1 VRVAVASGP
10 TESKL
15 EERLDLAE
23 ERQDD
28 ESVERQLAEGS
39 GERVHA
45 STVADEC
52 YGTMTVFRPG
62 ADLDQLRCTPIR

>member
-1 VRVAVASGP
+1 
-10 TESKL
+10 
-15 EERLDLAE
+15 LAE